1 MAKLI
6 YLGITSLDGYLND
19 ADGKFDW
26 AAPDADVHHYVNELM
41 RPVGTY
47 LYGRRMYETMAS
59 WETAHEQPGLPDVER
74 EFTGIWQ
81 AAGKVVYSTTLPAVS
96 TARTAL
102 RRRFDPAEVRQLK
115 ASADADLAI
124 GGAGLAAAALAAGL
138 VDELQLFL
146 HPVAVGGGTPFLPT
160 HTRTNLQL
168 LDTHQFASGVA
179 FLRYQLIPGAAGIC

>member
-19 ADGKFDW
+19 ANGKFDW
-26 AAPDADVHHYVNELM
+26 AMPDADVHHYVNELM

-47 LYGRRMYETMAS
+47 LYGRRMYETMAY
-59 WETAHEQPGLPDVER
+59 WDTAHEQPGLSDVER

-115 ASADADLAI
+115 SSADADLGI
-124 GGAGLAAAALAAGL
+124 GGAGLAAAALTACL

-146 HPVAVGGGTPFLPT
+146 HPVAVGGGTPFLPA
-160 HTRTNLQL
+160 HTRTDLEL

-179 FLRYQLIPGAAGIC
+179 FLRYQLT

>member
-19 ADGKFDW
+19 ADGSFDW
-26 AAPDADVHHYVNELM
+26 AAPDADVHGYVNELV

-47 LYGRRMYETMAS
+47 LYGRRMYETMTA
-59 WETAHEQPGLPDVER
+59 WETAHEEPGLPDVER

-81 AAGKVVYSTTLPAVS
+81 AADKVVYSTTLPAVS

-102 RRRFDPAEVRQLK
+102 RRRFDPAEVQQLK
-115 ASADADLAI
+115 ASADADLGI

-138 VDELQLFL
+138 VDELQLFVQ
-146 HPVAVGGGTPFLPT
+146 PVAVGGGTPFLPAN
-160 HTRTNLQL
+160 TRTNLRL

-179 FLRYQLIPGAAGIC
+179 FLRYQLT